1 VRQGV
6 TSWAVFYLLAA
17 KGAADAGQAA
27 LTVSGLE
34 LGGLAGSYAAG
45 LLSDAAIKGAQPG
58 QGHVGARIKVG
69 RGRGRAEPSR
79 AAPLQPLRPLRCHR
93 QPHPARGA
101 RPCPCPRW

>member
-34 LGGLAGSYAAG
+34 LGGLAGSWVAG
-45 LLSDAAIKGAQPG
+45 LLSDRAIKGAKEG

-69 RGRGRAEPSR
+69 
-79 AAPLQPLRPLRCHR
+79 
-93 QPHPARGA
+93 
-101 RPCPCPRW
+101 PCMWGCWGQWG